1 MRLAIEY
8 LVVAFMVVGSALLYA
23 QNNMPIMQTFFGEY
37 EESALGR
44 SMAALDFN
52 ADGFDDLVLYSRKSS
67 PSQLQSVDIYFG
79 GVELDTIP
87 DLTWQAVYEYQ
98 ISYSHFMAAGD
109 VNGDGYADLMLGESY
124 PADLDSFRVHF
135 CYGGPQPDLI
145 PDHSILIPRT
155 SSYLEL
161 YILGAIGDVNNDGYD
176 DFGCESL
183 VNFDSMHPRLEI
195 LLGGVWQRVMVVEQG
210 ISTQRGRTI
219 KGVGDVNSDGIYD
232 FIVGYGT
239 AVQEG
244 IRCDRYLY
252 FGGNPLDLDNRILLY
267 STLDGSQRFSGA
279 YGVGD
284 FNLDGYDDFIYCT
297 GDTYMDGN
305 KLRLGGP
312 DIMETEEITLHSETY
327 HNLMAMDIT
336 KPVCGDFNGD
346 NCMDIAGADYRD
358 SLWDGVVGLWLG
370 KTTPNGDYDLRLLPP
385 PTSPYHQ
392 FGKAL
397 AAGDFNGDGYDDL
410 AVSAPFA
417 QSGSTWYH
425 GYVYVYSGNPQL
437 QDTTVAMNDPI
448 NEDSYDALAI
458 EFFPNPCIGS
468 ETVAVSFRINEIT
481 LQTQSRVKITLYNI
495 KGQKSTIYTLTESDL
510 KSKQGIIPIGDLATG
525 VYIAI
530 CFIDDRKV
538 SVKKLTVL

>member
-1 MRLAIEY
+1 MRLAIVC

-109 VNGDGYADLMLGESY
+109 VNGDGFADLMLGESY

-145 PDHSILIPRT
+145 PDHSIAIPRT

-161 YILGAIGDVNNDGYD
+161 YIEYTIGDVNNDGFD
-176 DFGCESL
+176 DFGCRSL
-183 VNFDSMHPRLEI
+183 LNFDSMHPRLEI
-195 LLGGVWQRVMVVEQG
+195 LLGGIWQRVMIGDQSYRRWG
-210 ISTQRGRTI
+210 TAT
-219 KGVGDVNSDGIYD
+219 GVGDVNSDGIDD
-232 FIVGYGT
+232 FVVGY
-239 AVQEG
+239 ASEVSEG
-244 IRCDRYLY
+244 LECYRYLCY
-252 FGGNPLDLDNRILLY
+252 GGNPLDLNNRVLLY
-267 STLDGSQRFSGA
+267 STLSTDQYFCGA
-279 YGVGD
+279 FGVGD
-284 FNLDGYDDFIYCT
+284 FNNDGYDDFIYCT
-297 GDTYMDGN
+297 GDSYMDGN

-327 HNLMAMDIT
+327 HNLMAMDLTQPIW
-336 KPVCGDFNGD
+336 GDFNGD

-370 KTTPNGDYDLRLLPP
+370 KTNPNGTLDLRLLPP
-385 PTSPYHQ
+385 ATSPYHQ

-425 GYVYVYSGNPQL
+425 GYVYVYSGNPGL
-437 QDTTVAMNDPI
+437 QDTTVAVDDPGYESSGDNFEI
-448 NEDSYDALAI
+448 D
-458 EFFPNPCIGS
+458 FFPNPCSGS
-468 ETVAVSFRINEIT
+468 SGAALSFRINEIT
-481 LQTQSRVKITLYNI
+481 SLVNDHIFISFYNI
-495 KGQKSTIYTLTESDL
+495 KGQKVLNYKLTKSDL
-510 KSKQGIIPIGDLATG
+510 ERKQGTISTSDLCTG
-525 VYIAI
+525 VYIAMFSI
-530 CFIDDRKV
+530 GDRKIRVKKV
-538 SVKKLTVL
+538 SVM

>member
-1 MRLAIEY
+1 MRTTIVCLA
-8 LVVAFMVVGSALLYA
+8 VAFMVVGNVLLQA
-23 QNNMPIMQTFFGEY
+23 QNSMPTMQTFFGQY
-37 EESALGR
+37 EGSRLGESL
-44 SMAALDFN
+44 SALDFN
-52 ADGFDDLVLYSRKSS
+52 ADGYDDLVIFASKQDIN
-67 PSQLQSVDIYFG
+67 QLPAVNVYFG
-79 GVELDTIP
+79 GVVLDTIP
-87 DLTWQAVYEYQ
+87 DLVWQCQYQYQ
-98 ISYSHFMAAGD
+98 ISKSFIMACGD
-109 VNGDGYADLMLGESY
+109 VNNDGFEDLMLNEYFPTSV
-124 PADLDSFRVHF
+124 DSMMVHF

-145 PDHSILIPRT
+145 PDHSIVIPRT

-161 YILGAIGDVNNDGYD
+161 YILGAIGDVNNDGYN
-176 DFGCESL
+176 DFGCRSL
-183 VNFDSMHPRLEI
+183 LNFDSMHPRLEI
-195 LLGGVWQRVMVVEQG
+195 MLGGIWQRVMIGDQSYRRWGTV
-210 ISTQRGRTI
+210 T
-219 KGVGDVNSDGIYD
+219 GVGDVNNDGIDD
-232 FIVGYGT
+232 FIVGY
-239 AVQEG
+239 ASEVSEG
-244 IRCDRYLY
+244 LECYRYLY
-252 FGGNPLDLDNRILLY
+252 YGENNLDLDNRVLLY
-267 STLDGSQRFSGA
+267 STLSTDQYFCGA
-279 YGVGD
+279 FGVGD
-284 FNLDGYDDFIYCT
+284 FNNDGYDDFIYCT
-297 GDTYMDGN
+297 GDSYMDGN

-312 DIMETEEITLHSETY
+312 DITQTEEITLHSETY
-327 HNLMAMDIT
+327 HNLMSMDLT
-336 KPVCGDFNGD
+336 KPVWGDFNGD
-346 NCMDIAGADYRD
+346 NCMDIAGANYED